1 MKQKKFLGQNFL
13 SNKNILGAMARAA
26 EITKCD
32 VVLEAGP
39 GRGSLT
45 EVLAGHA
52 KKVIA
57 VEKDADLIPF
67 LKKKFGDKKNVEI
80 VEGDILN
87 SPLKVRGARGVMNY
101 KIVANI
107 PYYIT
112 SHFLRLFLSETK
124 FRPKLMVLMIQKE
137 VAERILARD
146 GNESMLSL
154 SVKAY
159 GKPEFIRKVPRGAF
173 SPPPNVDSV
182 IIKITTFN
190 SPLKV
195 RGARGVMKGNNP
207 IGQSPHPPYFKG
219 DNMED
224 ILSLARLAFQKKR
237 KMLRQ
242 SIGKKIFLPKN
253 YETKRPEELSLKDWA
268 KILRDPTS

>member
-13 SNKNILGAMARAA
+13 NNKNILGAMARAA

-173 SPPPNVDSV
+173 SPPPNVDSA
-182 IIKITTFN
+182 IIKI
-190 SPLKV
+190 SDIS
-195 RGARGVMKGNNP
+195 GNFFTKKK
-207 IGQSPHPPYFKG
+207 IADKKFF
-219 DNMED
+219 E
-224 ILSLARLAFQKKR
+224 ILRAAFQKKR

-242 SIGKKIFLPKN
+242 SVGKKINLPKEF
-253 YETKRPEELSLKDWA
+253 ETKRPEELTLKEWLIICRN
-268 KILRDPTS
+268 K